1 MAFRTALLR
10 LLATLF
16 LLLPGAI
23 FADTAAF
30 DLPGPRVEVR
40 VSRGGKEL
48 PIGDVPNLQA
58 GDRLW
63 VHPDLPASQSANYL
77 LIVTFL
83 RGTTNP
89 PPEKWF
95 TRIETWN
102 KHVRQEGV
110 MITVPKGA
118 EQALMFLAPET
129 GGDFSTL
136 RSNVRG
142 KPGAFVRASQDL
154 NRAALDRTR
163 LDAYLRAVKHTS
175 DADPDKLKERSTLL
189 ARSLGIKLDDDCF
202 KKPVEQQESCLTQN
216 TDQLVLD
223 DPHSQSMVAELTSGA
238 SADLIGQ
245 ISSTRLMGSGYY
257 SAYVGAVV
265 DVVRLMTSFH
275 TAEYQYIPALALPK
289 ADQLNLQ
296 LNAPPSFE
304 KPKSVL
310 VIGLPPIEAPQLPPL
325 RVVDTK
331 GVYCLQ
337 NSSLVLPVEGA
348 PLVFSTN
355 LGHDWLLHVYTKSG
369 PSLDVPVKPDASEGG
384 FVVDT
389 HPARDEALSP
399 NPPAVPTAADLARLG
414 PEISGTLKGRWGFD
428 AFEGPTFHLRT
439 SHPADWTV
447 ASADAT
453 ALIVGRDDTL
463 HLKSKQA
470 VCVDEVNVEDS
481 EGKTLKTSHKLL
493 KPDEL
498 QVDIPLKDVSPGPLE
513 MKVKQYGL
521 ANIDEVS
528 LHSYAEAGHLDSFR
542 IDAGDRQGVLKGTRL
557 DEVAKLELDGISFTP
572 DGLTRAGSQDE
583 LALSAPAATDMGAL
597 HADDDATA
605 HVSLKDGRVLNLAT
619 KIQPPRPRLTLISKS
634 IQPNATAGSS
644 AIQLQ
649 GDDQLPQDATLSF
662 SLKSVVPAAF
672 PRDEMIEVAT
682 ADESVHTMLSIGD
695 GTLMMQDQQI
705 VLAKFDPQKTLGS
718 SAFGPLR
725 FRPVDA
731 SGEKGDWQPLVT
743 LVRLPSLDTLRCP
756 HSATEQCTL
765 SGSGLYLIDSISTDP
780 QFQQSMPVPDGFAG
794 SSLDVPHPNGGELYV
809 KLRDDRSAVNK
820 LDMPVQS
827 AKQ

>member
-1 MAFRTALLR
+1 MGFRLTFLHLLV
-10 LLATLF
+10 ACF
-16 LLLPGAI
+16 LIFPGAVL
-23 FADTAAF
+23 ADTAAF

-40 VSRGGKEL
+40 VSRSGKEL

-63 VHPDLPASQSANYL
+63 VHPDFPDSQSAHYL

-89 PPEKWF
+89 PPENWF

-102 KHVRQEGV
+102 KHVREEGV
-110 MITVPKGA
+110 TITVPKDA

-129 GGDFSTL
+129 GGDFNTL

-163 LDAYLRAVKHTS
+163 LDAYLSAVKSAS
-175 DADPDKLKERSTLL
+175 DTDPDKLKERTTLL

-202 KKPVEQQESCLTQN
+202 KKPIDQQTTCLVQN

-257 SAYVGAVV
+257 SAYVGAIV

-289 ADQLNLQ
+289 GDQLNLQ
-296 LNAPPSFE
+296 LNAPPSFQ

-310 VIGLPPIEAPQLPPL
+310 VIGLPAIEAPQLPPL

-348 PLVFSTN
+348 PLVFSTK
-355 LGHDWLLHVYTKSG
+355 LGHDWIAHVYTKSG
-369 PSLDVPVKPDASEGG
+369 GSLDVPVKPDAAQGG
-384 FVVDT
+384 FVIDSTPRKAETMDV
-389 HPARDEALSP
+389 A
-399 NPPAVPTAADLARLG
+399 PPAAPSPADLAKLG
-414 PEISGTLKGRWGFD
+414 PEVSGALKGRWGFD

-439 SHPADWTV
+439 SHSSDWTIAPADQ
-447 ASADAT
+447 T
-453 ALIVGRDDTL
+453 ALVIGRDDTL
-463 HLKSKQA
+463 HLKSDQA
-470 VCVDEVNVEDS
+470 VCVDDVTVEDAQ
-481 EGKTLKTSHKLL
+481 GKKLKATHKLV

-498 QVDIPLKDVSPGPLE
+498 QVEIPLKDVSPGTLKME
-513 MKVKQYGL
+513 VKQYGL
-521 ANIDEVS
+521 ANIDDVS
-528 LHSYAEAGHLDSFR
+528 LHSYAEAGHLDSFQ
-542 IDAGDRQGVLKGTRL
+542 IDAGDHQGVIKGTRL
-557 DEVAKLELDGISFTP
+557 DQVAGLEVDGVRFAP
-572 DGLTRAGSQDE
+572 AGLTRVDNLDE
-583 LALSAPAATDMGAL
+583 LTVSATPTADISTL
-597 HADDDATA
+597 HVGENTKA
-605 HVSLKDGRVLNLAT
+605 HVTLKDGRVLDLAAT
-619 KIQPPRPRLTLISKS
+619 IQAPRPKVTLISRS
-634 IQPNATAGSS
+634 IQPDASAGSS
-644 AIQLQ
+644 PIQLQ
-649 GDDQLPQDATLSF
+649 GDDQLPQNATLSF
-662 SLKSVVPAAF
+662 SLKSQVPPAF

-682 ADESVHTMLSIGD
+682 ADESVHTLLSVGD
-695 GTLMMQDQQI
+695 GTLAMQDEQT
-705 VLAKFDPQKTLGS
+705 VLARIDPRKGLGA
-718 SAFGPLR
+718 SAFGQLR
-725 FRPVDA
+725 FRPVSSDGA
-731 SGEKGDWQPLVT
+731 KGDWQSLVT
-743 LVRLPSLDTLRCP
+743 LVRLPTLEGLRCP
-756 HSATEQCTL
+756 SSTEKQCTL
-765 SGSGLYLIDSISTDP
+765 SGSGLYLLDSISTDP

-794 SSLDVPHPNGGELYV
+794 STLNVPHPSGQDLYV
-809 KLRDDRSAVNK
+809 KLRDDRSTVNK
-820 LDMPVQS
+820 LDLPVLPE
-827 AKQ
+827 K

>member
-1 MAFRTALLR
+1 MGFRSTFAR
-10 LLATLF
+10 LLVACF
-16 LLLPGAI
+16 LILPGAVL
-23 FADTAAF
+23 ADTAAF

-40 VSRGGKEL
+40 VSRAGKEL

-63 VHPDLPASQSANYL
+63 VHPDFPESQSAHYL

-89 PPEKWF
+89 PPENWF

-110 MITVPKGA
+110 MITVPQDA

-129 GGDFSTL
+129 GGDFNTL

-163 LDAYLRAVKHTS
+163 LDAYLNAVKSES
-175 DADPDKLKERSTLL
+175 DTDPDKLKERTTLL

-202 KKPVEQQESCLTQN
+202 KKPIEQQTTCLMQN

-257 SAYVGAVV
+257 SAYVGAIV

-289 ADQLNLQ
+289 GDQLNLQ
-296 LNAPPSFE
+296 LNAPPSFQ

-310 VIGLPPIEAPQLPPL
+310 VIGLPAIEAPQLPPL
-325 RVVDTK
+325 RVVDNK

-337 NSSLVLPVEGA
+337 NSSLVLPAEGA
-348 PLVFSTN
+348 PLVFSTT
-355 LGHDWLLHVYTKSG
+355 LGHDWVLHVYSKSG
-369 PSLDVPVKPDASEGG
+369 ESLDVPVKPDAAQGG
-384 FVVDT
+384 FVIDSHAGVGDHLVKT
-389 HPARDEALSP
+389 SAPSG
-399 NPPAVPTAADLARLG
+399 ADFAKLG
-414 PEISGTLKGRWGFD
+414 PDVSGTLKGRWGFD

-439 SHPADWTV
+439 SHSSEWNIAAADK
-447 ASADAT
+447 T
-453 ALIVGRDDTL
+453 ALVVGRDDTL
-463 HLKSKQA
+463 HLQSDQA
-470 VCVDEVNVEDS
+470 VCVDEVTVADPQ
-481 EGKTLKTSHKLL
+481 GKKLKATHKLL

-498 QVDIPLKDVSPGPLE
+498 QVEIPLKDVSPGTLKME
-513 MKVKQYGL
+513 VKQYGL
-521 ANIDEVS
+521 ANIDDVT
-528 LHSYAEAGHLDSFR
+528 LHSYAEAGHLDSFQ
-542 IDAGDRQGVLKGTRL
+542 IDAGDHQGVVKGTRL
-557 DEVAKLELDGISFTP
+557 DQVASVEVDGVRFAP
-572 DGLTRAGSQDE
+572 AGLNRVDNLDE
-583 LALSAPAATDMGAL
+583 LTVSAPTTSDMSAFHAGVDTKAHATL
-597 HADDDATA
+597 
-605 HVSLKDGRVLNLAT
+605 SDGRVLDVAT
-619 KIQPPRPRLTLISKS
+619 VVKASRPKMTLISKS
-634 IQPNATAGSS
+634 VQPDASAGASP
-644 AIQLQ
+644 IRLQ

-662 SLKSVVPAAF
+662 SLKSQVPPVF
-672 PRDEMIEVAT
+672 SRDEMIEVAT
-682 ADESVHTMLSIGD
+682 ADETVHTLLSVGD
-695 GTLMMQDQQI
+695 GTLTMQDEET
-705 VLAKFDPQKTLGS
+705 VLARLDPRKGLGA

-725 FRPVDA
+725 FRPVNSD
-731 SGEKGDWQPLVT
+731 GVKGDWQPLVT
-743 LVRLPSLDTLRCP
+743 LVRLPTLEGLRCP
-756 HSATEQCTL
+756 ASTEQQCTL
-765 SGSGLYLIDSISTDP
+765 SGSGLYLLDSISTDP

-794 SSLDVPHPNGGELYV
+794 STLNVPHPSGKDLYV
-809 KLRDDRSAVNK
+809 KLRDDRSTVNK
-820 LDMPVQS
+820 LELPVQPE
-827 AKQ
+827 K

>member
-1 MAFRTALLR
+1 MFFRSAFVR
-10 LLATLF
+10 LLVACF
-16 LLLPGAI
+16 LIFPGAAL
-23 FADTAAF
+23 ADTAAF

-40 VSRGGKEL
+40 VTRAGKEL

-63 VHPDLPASQSANYL
+63 VHPDFPESQSAHYL

-89 PPEKWF
+89 PPENWF

-110 MITVPKGA
+110 MVTVPKDA

-129 GGDFSTL
+129 GGDFNTL

-163 LDAYLRAVKHTS
+163 LDAYLSAVKSAS
-175 DADPDKLKERSTLL
+175 DSDPDKLKERTTLL

-202 KKPVEQQESCLTQN
+202 KKPVEQQTSCLMQN

-257 SAYVGAVV
+257 SAYVGAIV

-296 LNAPPSFE
+296 LNAPPSFQ

-310 VIGLPPIEAPQLPPL
+310 VIGLPAIESPQLPPL
-325 RVVDTK
+325 RAVDTK

-337 NSSLVLPVEGA
+337 NSSMVLPAEGA
-348 PLVFSTN
+348 PLVFSTQ
-355 LGHDWLLHVYTKSG
+355 LGHDWMLHVYSKSG
-369 PSLDVPVKPDASEGG
+369 ESLDVPVKPDAAQGG
-384 FVVDT
+384 FVIDSHAGIGDHFVKT
-389 HPARDEALSP
+389 ST
-399 NPPAVPTAADLARLG
+399 PTESDFAKLG
-414 PEISGTLKGRWGFD
+414 PEVSGTLKARWGFD

-439 SHPADWTV
+439 SHSSDWTIAPADQ
-447 ASADAT
+447 T
-453 ALIVGRDDTL
+453 ALVVGRDDTL
-463 HLKSKQA
+463 HLKSDQA
-470 VCVDEVNVEDS
+470 ACVDDVTVEDAK
-481 EGKTLKTSHKLL
+481 GKKLKATHKLV

-498 QVDIPLKDVSPGPLE
+498 QVEIPLKDVSSGPLKME
-513 MKVKQYGL
+513 VKQYGL
-521 ANIDEVS
+521 AAIDDVT
-528 LHSYAEAGHLDSFR
+528 LHSYSEAGHLDSFQ
-542 IDAGDRQGVLKGTRL
+542 IDAGDHQGVVKGTRL
-557 DEVAKLELDGISFTP
+557 DQVASVEIDGVHFTP
-572 DGLTRAGSQDE
+572 AGLKRVDSLDE
-583 LALSAPAATDMGAL
+583 LTVSAAPAADLAIL
-597 HADDDATA
+597 HAGENTKA
-605 HVSLKDGRVLNLAT
+605 HVTLKDGRVLDLAAT
-619 KIQPPRPRLTLISKS
+619 IQAPRPKVTLISKS
-634 IQPNATAGSS
+634 VQPNGSAGASP
-644 AIQLQ
+644 IRLQ

-662 SLKSVVPAAF
+662 SLKSQVPSSF
-672 PRDEMIEVAT
+672 PRDETIEVAT
-682 ADESVHTMLSIGD
+682 ADESVHTLLSVGD
-695 GTLMMQDQQI
+695 GTLTMQDEQT
-705 VLAKFDPQKTLGS
+705 VLARLDPSKGLGA

-725 FRPVDA
+725 FRPV
-731 SGEKGDWQPLVT
+731 SSNGEKGDWQPLVT
-743 LVRLPSLDTLRCP
+743 LVRLPTLEGLRCP
-756 HSATEQCTL
+756 TSAEQQCTL
-765 SGSGLYLIDSISTDP
+765 SGSGLYLLDSISTDP

-794 SSLDVPHPNGGELYV
+794 STLNVPHPTGQDLYV
-809 KLRDDRSAVNK
+809 KLRDDRSTVNK
-820 LDMPVQS
+820 LDLPVLPE
-827 AKQ
+827 K